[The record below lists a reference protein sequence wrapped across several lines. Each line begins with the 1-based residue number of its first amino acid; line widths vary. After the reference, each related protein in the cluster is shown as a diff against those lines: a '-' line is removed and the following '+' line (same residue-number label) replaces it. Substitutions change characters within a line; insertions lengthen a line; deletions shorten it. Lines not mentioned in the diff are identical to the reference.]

1 MPASLSCKTPSPPSK
16 KISPGMTQIEQM
28 FTQCTPIKVHPLL
41 KGRKLDKEDEERLWR
56 WDTNRPSE
64 LNQVVAAYEGK
75 QHLSLVQED
84 ICSLLPRH
92 WVTSNIVHWMCS
104 NFNDSESLRY
114 KNNFYCIPPGIL
126 ETVMQKSNLDS
137 FREVPI
143 VSYVGLDLQ
152 FGDDSIFFDKI
163 AASMRKLGRIIEDMA
178 KVTIPAY
185 EHMKDGLPRFYL
197 AYQDKITGHWDSGV
211 FIIKFMQFWGLD
223 KPLQH
228 WDKDVVQE
236 FRNEIILDIV
246 LGPHNSQIG
255 MALQALDSAPVRR
268 NQPRKKTKAVK
279 SPLTAPST
287 RSMLQRA
294 GLPTR
299 KPAKGGDNGRRQ
311 MPR

>member
-1 MPASLSCKTPSPPSK
+1 
-16 KISPGMTQIEQM
+16 MTL
-28 FTQCTPIKVHPLL
+28 TQCKFFI
-41 KGRKLDKEDEERLWR
+41 
-56 WDTNRPSE
+56 
-64 LNQVVAAYEGK
+64 Q
-75 QHLSLVQED
+75 
-84 ICSLLPRH
+84 
-92 WVTSNIVHWMCS
+92 IVHWMCS

-163 AASMRKLGRIIEDMA
+163 AASMRKLVREPNNERLKIHAYAGRIIEDMA

-228 WDKDVVQE
+228 WDKVKL
-236 FRNEIILDIV
+236 NIL
-246 LGPHNSQIG
+246 
-255 MALQALDSAPVRR
+255 
-268 NQPRKKTKAVK
+268 
-279 SPLTAPST
+279 
-287 RSMLQRA
+287 
-294 GLPTR
+294 
-299 KPAKGGDNGRRQ
+299 
-311 MPR
+311 